1 MPARSGEERVIS
13 QVHFPAGP
21 FEQLHVEAMRLGEV
35 RGYVRRRHVPHASAL
50 RGNVESADVF
60 SVAHLAKAQRSVSKI
75 LYNHARPYV
84 TSVPAGDSIQR
95 GWQAYYDMSE
105 QVPTFLLLSAE
116 VDPNSGAPGFCG
128 GIAVQA
134 MPPASATAGAGAV
147 TAQSGAEQVA
157 RIRERMHTMSPANC
171 PSMRHVMTTQGV
183 LPYIAQ
189 VLGEGGERLTMEDV
203 EVQPLDFHCR
213 CSKESFM
220 GHMLTLPTAQ
230 LDAMRAEGGTPL
242 VCQFCNEEYFV
253 TPAELRE
260 LSLHAAQQPQQP
272 QQQQQQVPGEGGSA
286 AAPSGAAPK

>member
-1 MPARSGEERVIS
+1 
-13 QVHFPAGP
+13 
-21 FEQLHVEAMRLGEV
+21 
-35 RGYVRRRHVPHASAL
+35 
-50 RGNVESADVF
+50 
-60 SVAHLAKAQRSVSKI
+60 
-75 LYNHARPYV
+75 
-84 TSVPAGDSIQR
+84 
-95 GWQAYYDMSE
+95 
-105 QVPTFLLLSAE
+105 
-116 VDPNSGAPGFCG
+116 
-128 GIAVQA
+128 AVQA

-272 QQQQQQVPGEGGSA
+272 QQRARPQPAPPQPLTPLSRQLSRASA
-286 AAPSGAAPK
+286 APIAYPPREESLRDVLALGCTSVRHAARSCAPLTVAA